1 MDRDLT
7 LDLKTKIAE
16 RRALLVPG
24 ASNALAARL
33 IEDMGFEAVYIT
45 GAGVTNTFY
54 GMPDLGFIGLGD
66 LVAHTTA
73 VREAVDLPLIVDID
87 TGFGNALNVHHTVRA
102 IERAGANG
110 IQIEDQVMPKRCGH
124 FNGKEVVSVAEA
136 AMRVR
141 AAVEGRRDPNF
152 QIIART
158 DARATNGL
166 DDALERGQRFVEEG
180 ADVVFIEAPES
191 VAEVET
197 VMRRFDRPQVLNLVI
212 GGKTPIVPIEDA
224 ARMRV
229 GLVLYAN
236 IALQSAVAGMRQA
249 LGRLKADGRCDE
261 DTPGIASFRER
272 QGLVRKP
279 HFDALDARYTVADG
293 AD

>member
-7 LDLKTKIAE
+7 LELKTKIAE

-33 IEDMGFEAVYIT
+33 IEEMGFEAVYIT

-293 AD
+293 D